1 MSLSK
6 IAISKIAISMGD
18 PAGVGPELA
27 LKALASPEIQAIC
40 TPILFGDAAVLES
53 VAQKLDLVM
62 PEICIPYSEI
72 SRVGEQIKHAKS
84 PILLD
89 FELIDGS
96 HFEPGMIN
104 AATGNASFQ
113 YFDAAIAAAKFN
125 VVDAIVTGPIN
136 KEAINLAGFRYPGH
150 TEILSEKF
158 SVDDVCMMLTSDAIT
173 CSIVTTHVGYGE
185 VPDLLSVDNIY
196 STIHLSHE
204 ALVKMRGREVRLCC
218 CGLNPHAGENGLFG
232 NDEEASIIIPA
243 LEKAR
248 ANGIQIDGPL
258 PADTAFRS
266 ERRKVTDG
274 YICMYHDQGLIPL
287 KALAFDDAV
296 NVSLGLPIVRTS
308 VDHGTAC
315 DIAWKGTA
323 SVSSMLEAIRLA
335 VKLAN

>member
-1 MSLSK
+1 M
-6 IAISKIAISMGD
+6 SMGD
-18 PAGVGPELA
+18 PAGVGPEVA